1 VALLDTTVL
10 IDLGRGASVPA
21 HQHARA
27 AVRRLLDSGE
37 MLFTSRINEA
47 EFRIGPEMS
56 IDHRRELERVERV
69 LAGIVVLEFNAEA
82 ALRYA
87 VIKAAMFKRGRPVG
101 DCDAMIAAVAL
112 AHGQLLLTRNPRHFR
127 PIAGLIVQSY

>member
-1 VALLDTTVL
+1 
-10 IDLGRGASVPA
+10 
-21 HQHARA
+21 
-27 AVRRLLDSGE
+27 

-56 IDHRRELERVERV
+56 SERGKELERVERV
-69 LAGIVVLEFNAEA
+69 LAGILILEFNADA

-87 VIKAAMFKRGRPVG
+87 IVKATMFKRGRPIG
-101 DCDAMIAAVAL
+101 DCDALIASVAL

-127 PIAGLIVQSY
+127 NIPGLHVQSY

>member
-1 VALLDTTVL
+1 MALLDTTVL
-10 IDLGRGASVPA
+10 IDLGRRPHVPA
-21 HQHARA
+21 HQNARA
-27 AVRRLLDSGE
+27 AVQRLLSSGE

-56 IDHRRELERVERV
+56 DQRRRELERVERV
-69 LAGIVVLEFNAEA
+69 LAGIVILDFNAEA

-87 VIKAAMFKRGRPVG
+87 VIKATMLKRGRPIG
-101 DCDAMIAAVAL
+101 DCDALIASVAL

-127 PIAGLIVQSY
+127 AIPGLSVQSY

>member
-10 IDLGRGASVPA
+10 IDLGRRSQEPA
-21 HQHARA
+21 HQRART
-27 AVRRLLDSGE
+27 VVQRLLGAGE

-56 IDHRRELERVERV
+56 SERPRELERVERV
-69 LAGIVVLEFNAEA
+69 LAGIVILEFNAEA

-101 DCDAMIAAVAL
+101 DCDALIASVAL
-112 AHGQLLLTRNPRHFR
+112 AHGQLLVTRNPRHFTQ
-127 PIAGLIVQSY
+127 IAGLIVQSY

>member
-10 IDLGRGASVPA
+10 IDLGRRPQAQA

-27 AVRRLLDSGE
+27 AVRDLLAAGE

-56 IDHRRELERVERV
+56 ADRRRELERVERV
-69 LAGIVVLEFNAEA
+69 LAGIVILEFNAEA
-82 ALRYA
+82 AMRYA
-87 VIKAAMFKRGRPVG
+87 VIKATMLKRGRPVG
-101 DCDAMIAAVAL
+101 DCDALIASIAL
-112 AHGQLLLTRNPRHFR
+112 AHGQMLLTRNPRHFGQ
-127 PIAGLIVQSY
+127 ITGLIVQSY